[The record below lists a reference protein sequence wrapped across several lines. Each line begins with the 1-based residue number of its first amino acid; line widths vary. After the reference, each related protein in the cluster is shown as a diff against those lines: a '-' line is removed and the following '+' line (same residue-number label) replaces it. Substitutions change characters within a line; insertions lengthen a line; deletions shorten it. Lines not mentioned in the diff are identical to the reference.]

1 MRYSIT
7 FCILLISYALISQD
21 PVEKRQYETQK
32 LSGDEINI
40 DGDISDE
47 GWSLVEW
54 QSDFIVHR
62 PENGAEPKR
71 QTKFKVLFD
80 DNYLYLAYHC
90 LHEDISQIERRL
102 GRRDNFPGDWV
113 EVNIDSYFD
122 KSTAFSFTISVSG
135 VKGDEFITGNGNN
148 WDTNWNPIWYA
159 GSKIVSD
166 GWTAEVKIP
175 LSQLR
180 FGEKENHT
188 WGLNVMR
195 RDFGADERSTWQ
207 WIPQNSAGWVS
218 NFGELHN
225 IKGIKPK
232 RQIEIQPY
240 TVLRTSSLPKEIGN
254 PFATGSESGIN
265 VGLDGKIGLTSDLTL
280 DFTVNPDFGQVE
292 ADPSRLTLDGFQIFF
307 DERRPFFVENSNLFS
322 FEVSNLNAGGPF
334 GNDNLFYSRRIGGA
348 PRGGINVGDGA
359 YVDYP
364 SFTTILASA
373 KFSGK
378 TQNGLSVGLLES
390 VTAKEYAQVS
400 HEGELTD
407 RLVEP
412 LTNYLVGSISQDIKE
427 GQSKVGFSFT
437 ALNRDLNDTQLM
449 DQYHSKAYSGGVNLF
464 HSWKNREWQLKGN
477 LIFSHVA
484 GTATKITDTQ
494 QSFEH
499 YFQRPDAEHLSIDNN
514 KTSLTG
520 HGGTVSFANY
530 GGKDNISF
538 ETGVTWRS
546 PDIELNDIGFLNT
559 ADQIDHVTWAGY
571 RSPKAFSIFRR
582 LGLNLNHYNR
592 WTYGGEHLYQAAN
605 MNLHLNFKNFWSAG
619 TGSTF
624 EMKDIS
630 TKALFGGPL
639 LRQNVGVASW
649 FYVSSDNRKKV
660 NVGINYFGFSSIGS
674 DKGALS
680 ARNYRLSI
688 NYQPNSSI
696 RLSLNP
702 SYNKQNRA
710 IQNVDSYSYEGE
722 NRYITGRVNQE
733 TFNMSFRLNYSLSP
747 NVTLEYWGQPFLSKG
762 NYSEF
767 KYITDP
773 LAKGYLNRFELY
785 GNNQLTQSED
795 HSQYYLDENGNG
807 VQDYSFSNPDFNFLQ
822 YRSNLVFR
830 WEYKPGSELFIVWT
844 QSNTNSGDP
853 EKGVF
858 RSFQDDLFSEQG
870 TNVFLLKLTYRFY

>member
-1 MRYSIT
+1 MCWS
-7 FCILLISYALISQD
+7 LLCQSQE
-21 PVEKRQYETQK
+21 PIEKRIFETQK
-32 LSGDEINI
+32 LKTNQEIEI
-40 DGDISDE
+40 DGDVSDGAWE
-47 GWSLVEW
+47 MVDW
-54 QSDFIVHR
+54 QSEFTVHR
-62 PENGAEPKR
+62 PDNGAQPKR

-80 DNYLYLAYHC
+80 DDHLYLAYHC

-102 GRRDNFPGDWV
+102 SRRDNFPGDWV

-148 WDTNWNPIWYA
+148 WDTNWNPIWY
-159 GSKIVSD
+159 GSSKIVED
-166 GWTAEVKIP
+166 GWTAEIKIP

-180 FGEKENHT
+180 FGVKENHV
-188 WGLNVMR
+188 WGINVMR

-207 WIPQNSAGWVS
+207 WIPQNAAGWVS

-240 TVLRTSSLPKEIGN
+240 TVLRSSSFPKTEGN

-265 VGLDGKIGLTSDLTL
+265 IGLDGKIGVTSDLTL
-280 DFTVNPDFGQVE
+280 DFTINPDFGQVE

-322 FEVSNLNAGGPF
+322 FQISNLNAGGPF

-348 PRGGINVGDGA
+348 PRGRINVEDGA

-364 SFTTILASA
+364 DFTTILASA

-378 TQNGLSVGLLES
+378 TQKGLSVGLLES
-390 VTAKEYAQVS
+390 VTSKEYAQIS
-400 HEGELTD
+400 HEGQVSQK
-407 RLVEP
+407 LVEP

-427 GQSKVGFSFT
+427 GESRVGFSFT
-437 ALNRDLNDTQLM
+437 ALNRDLAGTELI
-449 DQYHSKAYSGGVNLF
+449 DQYHSKAYSGGLNLF
-464 HSWKNREWQLKGN
+464 HSWSNREWQLKGN
-477 LIFSHVA
+477 FIFSHVQ
-484 GTATKITDTQ
+484 GSQEKISSTQ
-494 QSFEH
+494 RSFEH
-499 YFQRPDAEHLSIDNN
+499 YFQRPDAEHLTVDDT
-514 KTSLTG
+514 KTGLTG
-520 HGGTVSFANY
+520 HGGTLSLANY

-546 PDIELNDIGFLNT
+546 PEIELNDIGFLNT

-571 RSPKAFSIFRR
+571 RSPKAFSIFRS
-582 LGLNLNHYNR
+582 LGVNLNHYNR

-605 MNLHLNFKNFWSAG
+605 VNMHFNFKNFWSAG
-619 TGSTF
+619 TGTTF

-639 LRQNVGVASW
+639 LRQNVGLASW
-649 FYVSSDNRKKV
+649 IYIQSDNRKKV
-660 NVGINYFGFSSIGS
+660 NIGLNTFGFSSIGS
-674 DKGALS
+674 DKGALN
-680 ARNYRLSI
+680 ARNYNIWVSYQPISSVRLSF
-688 NYQPNSSI
+688 
-696 RLSLNP
+696 NP
-702 SYNKQNRA
+702 GYFKQNRA
-710 IQNVDSYSYEGE
+710 IQNVAYYTFGE
-722 NRYITGRVNQE
+722 EDRYITARVNQQ

-747 NVTLEYWGQPFLSKG
+747 NMTLEYWGQPFLSKG

-767 KYITDP
+767 KYITNP
-773 LAKGYLNRFELY
+773 LAKGYLNRFRLY
-785 GNNQLTQSED
+785 DNEQLTLSEGHD
-795 HSQYYLDENGNG
+795 QYLLDEDYDR
-807 VQDYSFSNPDFNFLQ
+807 VQDFSFSNPDFNFLQ

-830 WEYKPGSELFIVWT
+830 WEYKPGSELFVVWT

-853 EKGVF
+853 EKGIF
-858 RSFQDDLFSEQG
+858 RSLQDDLFGQEG